1 MKGTP
6 SKERLKALKDDVYSR
21 RVCHV
26 ENANQN
32 VMVLF
37 LAVLHARVYT
47 ELSASMI
54 PTQII
59 AEKAFTVK
67 KLTA

>member
-1 MKGTP
+1 
-6 SKERLKALKDDVYSR
+6 
-21 RVCHV
+21 
-26 ENANQN
+26 
-32 VMVLF
+32 MVLF